1 MVLLAHR
8 ARLEGR
14 GGQCLRQAQRLHD
27 FLLLFILA
35 DRPSFG
41 IHQAGGHKD
50 DEVALDAL
58 GHEGLGGRRAGGL
71 AARLDALDGRHEAEA
86 ADFADGR
93 VRGLQTGEEL
103 AELLALLRGKIGGTP
118 GILFSSA
125 KLVMAVGKRR
135 RSRAG
140 AVLASLIYGAMACL
154 IVALA
159 RPQLGRTLERVQAS
173 GVDIMLVLDVSGSMI
188 AEDYL
193 VGGQRMNRID
203 TVKRVTQEFIEA
215 RPNDRIGIIAF
226 AGRPYLVSPLTL
238 DHDWL
243 IANLDRVRI
252 GLVED
257 GTAIGSALA
266 SAETRLKDRDAK
278 TKLIVLL
285 TDGANNAGKVLPLT
299 AAEAAHALG
308 IKVYTIG
315 AGSSGPVP
323 VPMKDPFG
331 RTVYQKMVFDFD
343 EKLLDQIAK
352 IGDGKYF
359 RAADTSSM
367 DKTFKEIDRLEKTK
381 IEIEKS
387 ADYHD
392 FFPLFLAGAVLLLG
406 AEAFLSQ
413 TLWRRL
419 P

>member
-1 MVLLAHR
+1 MMTLPLASGTSFAFAYPWVLLA
-8 ARLEGR
+8 
-14 GGQCLRQAQRLHD
+14 
-27 FLLLFILA
+27 LL
-35 DRPSFG
+35 
-41 IHQAGGHKD
+41 
-50 DEVALDAL
+50 ALP
-58 GHEGLGGRRAGGL
+58 
-71 AARLDALDGRHEAEA
+71 
-86 ADFADGR
+86 F
-93 VRGLQTGEEL
+93 
-103 AELLALLRGKIGGTP
+103 LALLRGKIGGTP
-118 GILFSSA
+118 GILFSST

-159 RPQLGRTLERVQAS
+159 RPQLGSTLERVQAS
-173 GVDIMLVLDVSGSMI
+173 GVDIMLALDVSGSMI
-188 AEDYL
+188 AEDYTI
-193 VGGQRMNRID
+193 GSSRANRVD
-203 TVKRVTQEFIEA
+203 VVKKVTREFIEA

-243 IANLDRVRI
+243 IRNLDRVQI

-266 SAETRLKDRDAK
+266 SAVTRLKDRDAK

-308 IKVYTIG
+308 IKIYTIG

-331 RTVYQKMVFDFD
+331 RTVYQNMVFEFD

-352 IGDGKYF
+352 IGDGQYF
-359 RAADTSSM
+359 RAADTRSM
-367 DKTFKEIDRLEKTK
+367 DSTFREIDRLEKTK
-381 IEIEKS
+381 IEVEKA

-392 FFPLFLAGAVLLLG
+392 YFPIFLLIAAVLLS
-406 AEAFLSQ
+406 AEALLSQ

>member
-1 MVLLAHR
+1 MSTPSLCLAAGTSFSFAHPWVL
-8 ARLEGR
+8 
-14 GGQCLRQAQRLHD
+14 
-27 FLLLFILA
+27 LLLFLL
-35 DRPSFG
+35 P
-41 IHQAGGHKD
+41 
-50 DEVALDAL
+50 
-58 GHEGLGGRRAGGL
+58 
-71 AARLDALDGRHEAEA
+71 
-86 ADFADGR
+86 
-93 VRGLQTGEEL
+93 
-103 AELLALLRGKIGGTP
+103 LLAFLRGKAGGTP
-118 GILFSSA
+118 GILFSSTR
-125 KLVMAVGKRR
+125 LVLAVGRKS

-140 AVLASLIYGAMACL
+140 AVLLSLLYGAMVCL

-188 AEDYL
+188 AEDYTIGSSR
-193 VGGQRMNRID
+193 VNRVD
-203 TVKRVTQEFIEA
+203 VVKKVTREFIEA

-243 IANLDRVRI
+243 IRNLDRVQI

-257 GTAIGSALA
+257 GTAIGSAIA
-266 SAETRLKDRDAK
+266 SATARLKDRDAK

-285 TDGANNAGKVLPLT
+285 TDGANNAGKVQPLT
-299 AAEAAHALG
+299 AAEAAKALG
-308 IKVYTIG
+308 IKIYSIG

-331 RTVYQKMVFDFD
+331 RTVYQKVVFEFD
-343 EKLLDQIAK
+343 EKLLDQIAR

-359 RAADTSSM
+359 RAADTASM
-367 DKTFKEIDRLEKTK
+367 DATFREIDRLEKTK
-381 IEIEKS
+381 IEVEKS
-387 ADYHD
+387 ADYRD
-392 FFPLFLAGAVLLLG
+392 FFPWLLALSLILLS
-406 AEAFLSQ
+406 AEAVLSQ

>member
-1 MVLLAHR
+1 MIASGTSFSFAYPWVLLA
-8 ARLEGR
+8 LM
-14 GGQCLRQAQRLHD
+14 
-27 FLLLFILA
+27 
-35 DRPSFG
+35 
-41 IHQAGGHKD
+41 
-50 DEVALDAL
+50 ALP
-58 GHEGLGGRRAGGL
+58 
-71 AARLDALDGRHEAEA
+71 
-86 ADFADGR
+86 
-93 VRGLQTGEEL
+93 V
-103 AELLALLRGKIGGTP
+103 LALLRGKIGGTP
-118 GILFSSA
+118 GIFFSST

-159 RPQLGRTLERVQAS
+159 RPQLGSTLERVQAS

-188 AEDYL
+188 AEDYTI
-193 VGGQRMNRID
+193 GSSRANRVD
-203 TVKRVTQEFIEA
+203 VVKKVTKEFIEA

-243 IANLDRVRI
+243 IRNLDRVQI

-266 SAETRLKDRDAK
+266 SAVTRLKDREAK

-299 AAEAAHALG
+299 SAEAAHALG
-308 IKVYTIG
+308 IKIYSIG

-352 IGDGKYF
+352 IGGGQYF
-359 RAADTSSM
+359 RAADTSSL
-367 DKTFKEIDRLEKTK
+367 DNTFKEIDRLEKTK
-381 IEIEKS
+381 IEVEKS

-392 FFPLFLAGAVLLLG
+392 YFPIFLLIAVFLLV
-406 AEAFLSQ
+406 AEAILSQ